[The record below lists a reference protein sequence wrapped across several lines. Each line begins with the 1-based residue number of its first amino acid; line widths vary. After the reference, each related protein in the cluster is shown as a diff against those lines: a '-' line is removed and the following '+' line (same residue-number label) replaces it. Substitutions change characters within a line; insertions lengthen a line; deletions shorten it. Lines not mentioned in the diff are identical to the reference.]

1 MNRVCLCL
9 AVLAL
14 AAPAVSV
21 AKGPPPGRPSHAG
34 SPPGERGG
42 PPIARA
48 VAAALCVAEFR
59 QLGASA
65 FRAKYPNRD
74 ACLDANAD
82 EAAQI
87 LESCKTTDEA
97 RACVR
102 AAVAAPEAGPDESAR
117 PAIPHRRPLVV
128 VRRVA
133 AALCGAELK
142 SLGRDAFR
150 AKYTTPGACLKAMA
164 ERATAIV
171 EDAQAQCA
179 TAQRKLVC
187 VRAGIAKALGL
198 PTRGPRK

>member
-1 MNRVCLCL
+1 MQVREHIGDLD
-9 AVLAL
+9 
-14 AAPAVSV
+14 
-21 AKGPPPGRPSHAG
+21 GPVG
-34 SPPGERGG
+34 
-42 PPIARA
+42 
-48 VAAALCVAEFR
+48 
-59 QLGASA
+59 
-65 FRAKYPNRD
+65 
-74 ACLDANAD
+74 
-82 EAAQI
+82 
-87 LESCKTTDEA
+87 
-97 RACVR
+97 
-102 AAVAAPEAGPDESAR
+102 
-117 PAIPHRRPLVV
+117 HRYLVYT
-128 VRRVA
+128 

>member
-1 MNRVCLCL
+1 MT
-9 AVLAL
+9 
-14 AAPAVSV
+14 
-21 AKGPPPGRPSHAG
+21 
-34 SPPGERGG
+34 
-42 PPIARA
+42 RA

-65 FRAKYPNRD
+65 FQAKYPNRD

-87 LESCKTTDEA
+87 LESCKTADDP

-102 AAVAAPEAGPDESAR
+102 AALGAPDAGPDESAG
-117 PAIPHRRPLVV
+117 PAAPHRRPLVL

-133 AALCGAELK
+133 AALCGAESR

-164 ERATAIV
+164 EKATAIV

-179 TAQRKLVC
+179 TAERKLPC
-187 VRAGIAKALGL
+187 VRAAIAKALGL
-198 PTRGPRK
+198 PHRGPRK